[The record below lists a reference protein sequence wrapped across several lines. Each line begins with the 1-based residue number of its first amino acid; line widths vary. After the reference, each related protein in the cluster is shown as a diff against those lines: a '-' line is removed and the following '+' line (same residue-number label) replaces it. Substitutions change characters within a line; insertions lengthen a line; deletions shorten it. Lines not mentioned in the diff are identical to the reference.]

1 MVYTR
6 FVEVGRVVQIT
17 YGPEYGKY
25 AVIVDIID
33 QSRALVDG
41 PTSGVKRQPLAF
53 RRLQLTDM
61 VVKIPRT
68 IGTASLKKA
77 LEKESFDKKWKES
90 KYSKTYQTRAKR
102 AALSDFDRFKV
113 MLAKK
118 QRRAILRKA

>member
-1 MVYTR
+1 VYTH

-90 KYSKTYQTRAKR
+90 KYSKTYQIRAKR

>member
-1 MVYTR
+1 MYTR